1 MRSVIKTRNTNRL
14 SFNGRPYRL
23 CTSQAKA
30 CLSLLFFAVSGLCA
44 ETAAPFQK
52 LWIGSGEKEMK
63 RYLDYG
69 CTATIAGDITRL
81 ATFDGVCPGVI
92 AEDSALRRQIEQMR
106 EKFQKDYD
114 EAAKL
119 GLALV
124 AGTDEVALPVPVAE
138 WLKKKDT
145 RNKKPVW
152 ADWESDL
159 FWQVYRAKYSDVLK
173 AYPKIAYVLI
183 RTGENYSRP
192 EQGYVAQRVMGR
204 TIDDDYFRR
213 MTRLIEETRR
223 VVVDECGRT
232 LIWRTWDL
240 GNDKFHANTNVYDRI
255 LAGVTDRKGLVFSVK
270 HTQTDFWRYNDFNPT
285 IGRGGVEQIIEYQC
299 AREYEGKGAF
309 PNYVGPLHA
318 EDMLK
323 SAQKGAVGVW
333 LWHFGGGSGGPK
345 LASDR
350 WVRLNI
356 YATSRLVK
364 DPKASPRTLAAEW
377 AAQEFGAKAATDVAA
392 MLMLSPEFVLKF
404 RYIAPYAREHRG
416 WKPSENL
423 MRDDIIRGASL
434 RQLYDGSKHA
444 LSEVFVEKEEAVALA
459 GRMRALFERT
469 RPAIVAERGERVYQ
483 EALSS
488 LLYMESLAKVVCHYV
503 SGMFLYYQWQETRD
517 TALAERARRELE
529 AWRAA
534 WREHT
539 QDIPKLPGV
548 ASRYRSVNVT
558 SETEGASGGD
568 TMAGL
573 CESAL
578 RRLAESR

>member
-1 MRSVIKTRNTNRL
+1 
-14 SFNGRPYRL
+14 
-23 CTSQAKA
+23 
-30 CLSLLFFAVSGLCA
+30 LLAAALAAVSGVAA
-44 ETAAPFQK
+44 EAPAPFQK

-63 RYLDYG
+63 RYLDTG
-69 CTATIAGDITRL
+69 CTATISGDITRL
-81 ATFDGVCPGVI
+81 ATFDGVCPGAI
-92 AEDSALRRQIEQMR
+92 AEGTGLRAQIER
-106 EKFQKDYD
+106 ARDKFKKDYD

-124 AGTDEVALPVPVAE
+124 AGTDEVALPVPVTE
-138 WLKKKDT
+138 WLKKQDK

-159 FWQVYRAKYSDVLK
+159 FWQVYRAKYSEVLQ
-173 AYPKIAYVLI
+173 AYPKIAHVLI

-192 EQGYVAQRVMGR
+192 EQGYLAQRVMGR
-204 TIDDDYFRR
+204 AIDDDYFRR

-255 LAGVTDRKGLVFSVK
+255 LAGVKSRKGLIFSVK

-285 IGRGGVEQIIEYQC
+285 IGRGGVEQIIEFQC

-318 EDMLK
+318 EDLLK

-333 LWHFGGGSGGPK
+333 LWHFGGGGGGPK

-356 YATSRLVK
+356 TATSRLVK
-364 DPKASPRTLAAEW
+364 DPKASPRKLAEEW
-377 AAQEFGAKAATDVAA
+377 AAQEFGAKAASDVAD

-444 LSEVFVEKEEAVALA
+444 LPEVFAEKEEAVALA
-459 GRMRALFERT
+459 GRMRALFEHA
-469 RPAIVAERGERVYQ
+469 RPAIVAERGEAVYQ
-483 EALSS
+483 EALNS
-488 LLYMESLAKVVCHYV
+488 LIYMENLARVVCHYV
-503 SGMFLYYQWQETRD
+503 NGMFRFYQWQETRD
-517 TALAERARRELE
+517 AALAVQARQELE

-534 WREHT
+534 WREHS
-539 QDIPKLPGV
+539 QDIPKLAGV
-548 ASRYRSVNVT
+548 ATRYRSVNVT
-558 SETEGASGGD
+558 SEAEGAVAGD

-578 RRLAESR
+578 RTLAESR

>member
-1 MRSVIKTRNTNRL
+1 
-14 SFNGRPYRL
+14 
-23 CTSQAKA
+23 
-30 CLSLLFFAVSGLCA
+30 
-44 ETAAPFQK
+44 
-52 LWIGSGEKEMK
+52 
-63 RYLDYG
+63 
-69 CTATIAGDITRL
+69 
-81 ATFDGVCPGVI
+81 
-92 AEDSALRRQIEQMR
+92 
-106 EKFQKDYD
+106 
-114 EAAKL
+114 
-119 GLALV
+119 
-124 AGTDEVALPVPVAE
+124 
-138 WLKKKDT
+138 
-145 RNKKPVW
+145 
-152 ADWESDL
+152 
-159 FWQVYRAKYSDVLK
+159 
-173 AYPKIAYVLI
+173 
-183 RTGENYSRP
+183 
-192 EQGYVAQRVMGR
+192 
-204 TIDDDYFRR
+204 

-255 LAGVTDRKGLVFSVK
+255 LAGVMNRKGLVFSVK
-270 HTQTDFWRYNDFNPT
+270 HTQTDFWRYNDFNHT
-285 IGRGGVEQIIEYQC
+285 IGRGGVEQIIEFQC

-318 EDMLK
+318 EDLIK

-333 LWHFGGGSGGPK
+333 LWHFGGGGGGPK

-350 WVRLNI
+350 WVRLNV

-364 DPKASPRTLAAEW
+364 DPKASPRKLAEEW
-377 AAQEFGAKAATDVAA
+377 ASLEFGAKAASDVAD

-404 RYIAPYAREHRG
+404 RYIGPYAREHRG

-423 MRDDIIRGASL
+423 MRDDIIRGAPL
-434 RQLYDGSKHA
+434 RQLYDGSKRA
-444 LSEVFVEKEEAVALA
+444 LPEVFEEKEESVALA
-459 GRMRALFERT
+459 GRMRVLFERA
-469 RPAIVAERGERVYQ
+469 RPAIVAARGEAVYQ

-503 SGMFLYYQWQETRD
+503 NGMFLYYQWKETRD
-517 TALAERARRELE
+517 AAQAVHARQELE

-548 ASRYRSVNVT
+548 ATRYRSVNLT
-558 SETEGASGGD
+558 SETEGASAGD

-578 RRLAESR
+578 RALSEAR